1 VKNNKVHSMVGHSVM
16 NWLTMGFVFL
26 FLFIAPFQRAL
37 FNGHSYSFE
46 GPIYQTVFWSAIFLL
61 LLAIYYYRHS
71 KISTN
76 WDLMSLL
83 VLLIPLSYLIS
94 AIGAASWHSAL
105 KEVYIRFVWVVFFLV
120 GAYLARKQNGM
131 RMTLYAIIGSGYML
145 VIYGFMNWFGN
156 AHFRDAI
163 LDGNRLSNVFQY
175 PNTYAAYLIGLV
187 MGSLVLIQ
195 STKHRYIRV
204 ASSIMLI
211 PVMLSFLLT
220 MSRGAFIIFPI
231 IVVVYLIFLP
241 WIKQVLTIIYLG
253 ISIFASLAV
262 FSFMTGIRSQVA
274 EKFDVATSLKG
285 WALWL
290 VISILGSII
299 IHFIHKYASVK
310 FANHTGWSDGFGWK
324 RCIIPL
330 LAIVVV
336 TGLFF
341 SILYTKTL
349 QSQLPEEIRIR
360 FENLSVEANSVF
372 SRSAYIKDAGKI
384 IKDHPLFGTGGG
396 GWSVIYESYKSFPY
410 TSREAHNFYLQYIV
424 ESGLFGF
431 VILVSFISIAL
442 WKSIKSN
449 LFEYKRRTSVE
460 NESQMFFLL
469 YSISILLHCAIDF
482 DMSFVYISSL
492 LFLCLGAGVANTGRI
507 INLNLSYKFF
517 PILIAITSVAML
529 FSVTPKVLAH
539 SEFDNAVTTAQKTGN
554 YNEIK
559 LHLDKAIQYDKYHP
573 EYNLYKIGI
582 LLNLYQQTREDKYN
596 MEALRLMNTIES
608 KEPYN
613 KILINYQVAF
623 YQSQSQLDRAIEK
636 LDFAIEKYP
645 WDMQL
650 IEKYMELN
658 FLEGLE
664 QNQRNLNEN
673 LYWSN
678 VIKLFQH
685 MEDNYAYLET
695 LPNSKRYTNMYKI
708 TPTIGLRAG
717 QIYYLSGNYDE
728 ATRILD
734 NARSKYLE
742 IEINKQIALWY
753 LASLLKQGGNNQ
765 SLYNRLIELYPNIDK
780 ELQAILEL

>member
-1 VKNNKVHSMVGHSVM
+1 
-16 NWLTMGFVFL
+16 
-26 FLFIAPFQRAL
+26 
-37 FNGHSYSFE
+37 
-46 GPIYQTVFWSAIFLL
+46 
-61 LLAIYYYRHS
+61 
-71 KISTN
+71 
-76 WDLMSLL
+76 
-83 VLLIPLSYLIS
+83 
-94 AIGAASWHSAL
+94 
-105 KEVYIRFVWVVFFLV
+105 
-120 GAYLARKQNGM
+120 
-131 RMTLYAIIGSGYML
+131 
-145 VIYGFMNWFGN
+145 
-156 AHFRDAI
+156 
-163 LDGNRLSNVFQY
+163 
-175 PNTYAAYLIGLV
+175 
-187 MGSLVLIQ
+187 
-195 STKHRYIRV
+195 
-204 ASSIMLI
+204 
-211 PVMLSFLLT
+211 
-220 MSRGAFIIFPI
+220 
-231 IVVVYLIFLP
+231 
-241 WIKQVLTIIYLG
+241 
-253 ISIFASLAV
+253 
-262 FSFMTGIRSQVA
+262 
-274 EKFDVATSLKG
+274 
-285 WALWL
+285 
-290 VISILGSII
+290 
-299 IHFIHKYASVK
+299 
-310 FANHTGWSDGFGWK
+310 
-324 RCIIPL
+324 
-330 LAIVVV
+330 
-336 TGLFF
+336 
-341 SILYTKTL
+341 
-349 QSQLPEEIRIR
+349 
-360 FENLSVEANSVF
+360 
-372 SRSAYIKDAGKI
+372 
-384 IKDHPLFGTGGG
+384 
-396 GWSVIYESYKSFPY
+396 
-410 TSREAHNFYLQYIV
+410 
-424 ESGLFGF
+424 
-431 VILVSFISIAL
+431 
-442 WKSIKSN
+442 
-449 LFEYKRRTSVE
+449 
-460 NESQMFFLL
+460 
-469 YSISILLHCAIDF
+469 
-482 DMSFVYISSL
+482 
-492 LFLCLGAGVANTGRI
+492 
-507 INLNLSYKFF
+507 
-517 PILIAITSVAML
+517 
-529 FSVTPKVLAH
+529 
-539 SEFDNAVTTAQKTGN
+539 
-554 YNEIK
+554 